1 MYCIVNIFLL
11 QLHCEYK
18 FSYMSNVFCS
28 FLFPITC
35 TYAIIIMVDFD
46 VTSIYYQIGEHE
58 VVLRTIAGFI
68 PQSALPI

>member
-1 MYCIVNIFLL
+1 
-11 QLHCEYK
+11 
-18 FSYMSNVFCS
+18 MSNVFCS

-68 PQSALPI
+68 PQSALPIWI